1 MRRNTQWEQVCAL
14 VGEDRSY
21 WRTARQGKWKA
32 KALPTWHG
40 GEAREGEP
48 ARPVRFAFWMEGA
61 PEWLHHHPNIGRDVG
76 EDCRN
81 TRSVFLWDARFGADT
96 LVGWRHL
103 LTVPTAEAEC
113 PYCGPGTDWD
123 GSEKQGR
130 AMSRRRQSCSGYRGD
145 PSCKVCDGSGYV
157 YGGCAALV
165 VYRRE
170 VGNGQG

>member
-32 KALPTWHG
+32 KALPTWHD
-40 GEAREGEP
+40 GEVREGEP

-76 EDCRN
+76 EDTRN

-103 LTVPTAEAEC
+103 LTVPTPEAEC
-113 PYCGPGTDWD
+113 PYCG
-123 GSEKQGR
+123 
-130 AMSRRRQSCSGYRGD
+130 GD
-145 PSCKVCDGSGYV
+145 PSCGVCDGSGYV

-170 VGNGQG
+170 VVR